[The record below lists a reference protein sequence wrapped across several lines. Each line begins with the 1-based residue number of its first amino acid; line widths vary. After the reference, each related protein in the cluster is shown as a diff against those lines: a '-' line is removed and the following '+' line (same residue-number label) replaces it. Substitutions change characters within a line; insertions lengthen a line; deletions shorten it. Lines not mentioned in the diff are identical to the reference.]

1 MWWRGVLLM
10 KTFLSQVP
18 TFLFFTGKGGV
29 GKTSMSCA
37 AAVGL
42 ADQGKR
48 VLLISTDPASNLG
61 QVLGV
66 DLCSLPKAV
75 PDVPGLDA
83 MNIDPIAAASEYC
96 ERMVGPYRGVLPD
109 EAVRQMEEQLS
120 GACTV
125 EIAGFNEFSKFIG
138 DDEAIAGYDHVVL
151 DTAPTG
157 HTLRLLSLPSA
168 WTDFV
173 ADNPTGSSCLGPVS
187 GLAEQQALYE
197 RVVVALKDSQR
208 TILVLVA
215 RPEAASLTEAA
226 RAGQEL
232 KALGLTSQH
241 IILNG
246 LFKTETADPVAQ
258 AFALQCQTA
267 LDTMPAFLS
276 GLPRT
281 ETTFRPH
288 GVLGVNALRAV
299 AQGDSDTLEANT
311 FDALR
316 QRLPKATEAI
326 RPWQDLLEDLAVP
339 GRGLIMTMGKGGVGK
354 TTMAALVALELA
366 RRGHKVHLST
376 TDPTGH
382 VTLADSVPN
391 ITVSR
396 IDPAVET
403 KQYVTQAL
411 DQNRDRLSAEDL
423 ALLEEELGS
432 PCIEE
437 IAVFQAFARTVAL
450 ADDQFVVLDTAP
462 TGHTLLLLD
471 ATEAY
476 HRDLAKSS
484 GDLPEEVKQ
493 LLPRLRDPDFTRV
506 LIVALPEPTPTQEAK
521 ALQQELKRARINP
534 FGWIINRSFA
544 LANSQDPLLCAKG
557 LHEISYIQQIATE
570 LASHAVL
577 SPWTPQTLKRPQNF
591 DVLLDKNPTLS
602 S

>member
-1 MWWRGVLLM
+1 M

-18 TFLFFTGKGGV
+18 RFLFFTGKGGV

-66 DLCSLPKAV
+66 DLVSQPRAV
-75 PDVPGLDA
+75 PDVTGLDA
-83 MNIDPIAAASEYC
+83 MNIDPIAAAAEYC

-109 EAVRQMEEQLS
+109 EAIRQMEEQLS

-138 DDEAIAGYDHVVL
+138 DEDAIAGYDHVVL

-157 HTLRLLSLPSA
+157 HTLRLLSLPAA

-173 ADNPTGSSCLGPVS
+173 TDNPTGSSCLGPVS
-187 GLAEQQALYE
+187 GLAEQQVLYE
-197 RVVVALKDSQR
+197 RVVTALKDSER

-215 RPEAASLTEAA
+215 RAEAASLAEAA

-232 KALGLTSQH
+232 KDLGMTSQH
-241 IILNG
+241 VILNG
-246 LFKTETADPVAQ
+246 LFKTDSLDPVAQ
-258 AFALQCQTA
+258 AFAGQCRTA
-267 LDTMPAFLS
+267 LETMPEFLAT
-276 GLPRT
+276 LPRT

-288 GVLGVNALRAV
+288 GVLGIDALRAV
-299 AQGDSDTLEANT
+299 VQCDMDAHEVDAFDTLQ
-311 FDALR
+311 
-316 QRLPKATEAI
+316 QRLPAATDAV
-326 RPWQDLLEDLAVP
+326 RPWQGLLDDLAEP

-366 RRGHKVHLST
+366 RRGHEVHLST

-382 VTLADSVPN
+382 VTLVDSVPN

-396 IDPAVET
+396 IDPVVET
-403 KQYVTQAL
+403 EQYVTESVAKNQ
-411 DQNRDRLSAEDL
+411 DRLSEADL
-423 ALLEEELGS
+423 ALLKEELSS

-450 ADDQFVVLDTAP
+450 AGDRFVVLDTAP

-484 GDLPEEVKQ
+484 GDLPDEVRQ

-506 LIVALPEPTPTQEAK
+506 LIVALPEPTPTQEAA
-521 ALQQELKRARINP
+521 ALQGELQRAHITP
-534 FGWIINRSFA
+534 YGWIINRSFA
-544 LANSQDPLLCAKG
+544 MAGSQDALLCAKG
-557 LHEISYIQQIATE
+557 LHELPYIEQIATD
-570 LASHAVL
+570 LAPQAVL
-577 SPWTPQTLKRPQNF
+577 SPWMPQALNRPKDF
-591 DVLLDKNPTLS
+591 AALLDKDPVKS
-602 S
+602 A

>member
-1 MWWRGVLLM
+1 M

-18 TFLFFTGKGGV
+18 RFLFFTGKGGV

-66 DLCSLPKAV
+66 DLSSQPKAV
-75 PDVPGLDA
+75 PDVSGLDA
-83 MNIDPIAAASEYC
+83 MNIDPIQAAAEYC

-138 DDEAIAGYDHVVL
+138 DDKAIAQYDHVVL

-173 ADNPTGSSCLGPVS
+173 TDNPTGSSCLGPVS
-187 GLAEQQALYE
+187 GLAEQKVLYE
-197 RVVVALKDSQR
+197 RVITALKDRER

-215 RPEAASLTEAA
+215 RPESASLAEAA

-232 KALGLTSQH
+232 KDLGLTSQH
-241 IILNG
+241 VFLNG
-246 LFKTETADPVAQ
+246 LFQTDTTDPVAL
-258 AFALQCQTA
+258 AFAAQCQTA
-267 LDTMPAFLS
+267 LDTMPEFLAN
-276 GLPRT
+276 LPKT
-281 ETTFRPH
+281 KTAFRPH
-288 GVLGVNALRAV
+288 GVLGIDTLRAV
-299 AQGDSDTLEANT
+299 VQSDRDALETNA
-311 FDALR
+311 FDAL
-316 QRLPKATEAI
+316 QQKLSAATE
-326 RPWQDLLEDLAVP
+326 RLRDWQDLLDDLAAP
-339 GRGLIMTMGKGGVGK
+339 GHGLIMTMGKGGVGK

-366 RRGHKVHLST
+366 RRGHRVHLST

-382 VTLADSVPN
+382 VTLVDSVPN

-403 KQYVTQAL
+403 EQYVAQAL
-411 DQNRDRLSAEDL
+411 DQNKDRLSPEDL
-423 ALLEEELGS
+423 ALLKEELGS

-437 IAVFQAFARTVAL
+437 IAVFQAFARTVAR

-476 HRDLAKSS
+476 HREVAKSS
-484 GDLPEEVKQ
+484 GDLPDEVKQ

-506 LIVALPEPTPTQEAK
+506 LIVALPEATPTQEAASLHK
-521 ALQQELKRARINP
+521 ELQRASIEP
-534 FGWIINRSFA
+534 YAWVINRSFA
-544 LANSQDPLLCAKG
+544 ASGSQDPLLCAKA
-557 LHEISYIQQIATE
+557 LHEIPFIQKIATD
-570 LASHAVL
+570 LAPQTVL
-577 SPWTPQTLKRPQNF
+577 SPWIPQALNRPKDF
-591 DVLLDKNPTLS
+591 TALLDKDPVKS
-602 S
+602 A

>member
-1 MWWRGVLLM
+1 M

-18 TFLFFTGKGGV
+18 RFLFFTGKGGV

-42 ADQGKR
+42 ADQGKQ

-66 DLCSLPKAV
+66 ELSSQPGPV
-75 PDVPGLDA
+75 PDVPGLHA
-83 MNIDPIAAASEYC
+83 MNIDPIQAATEYC
-96 ERMVGPYRGVLPD
+96 ERMVGPYRGVLPE

-138 DDEAIAGYDHVVL
+138 DDEAIAAYDHVVL

-187 GLAEQQALYE
+187 GLAEQQVLYE
-197 RVVVALKDSQR
+197 RVVTALKDKER

-215 RPEAASLTEAA
+215 RAETASLTEAA

-232 KALGLTSQH
+232 EDLGLASQH
-241 IILNG
+241 VFLNG
-246 LFKTETADPVAQ
+246 LFQTDVTDPVAQ
-258 AFALQCQTA
+258 AFAAQCQTA
-267 LDTMPAFLS
+267 LASMPDFLAN
-276 GLPRT
+276 LPKT
-281 ETTFRPH
+281 QTAFRPH
-288 GVLGVNALRAV
+288 GVMGIDALRAV
-299 AQGDSDTLEANT
+299 VRGDQDAQEV
-311 FDALR
+311 DAPD
-316 QRLPKATEAI
+316 RLQQELSTATKAA
-326 RPWQDLLEDLAVP
+326 RPWPALLDDLAAP

-354 TTMAALVALELA
+354 TTMATFVALELA
-366 RRGHKVHLST
+366 KRGHRVHLST

-382 VTLADSVPN
+382 MTLVGSVPN
-391 ITVSR
+391 ITISR

-403 KQYVTQAL
+403 ERYVAQSVA
-411 DQNRDRLSAEDL
+411 QNQGRLSPEDL
-423 ALLEEELGS
+423 ALLKEELSS

-437 IAVFQAFARTVAL
+437 IAVFQAFARTVAQ
-450 ADDQFVVLDTAP
+450 ADNQFVVLDTAP

-476 HRDLAKSS
+476 HREVVKST
-484 GDLPEEVKQ
+484 GDLPDEVRQ
-493 LLPRLRDPDFTRV
+493 LLPRLRDPDFSRV
-506 LIVALPEPTPTQEAK
+506 LIVALPEATPTQEALSLHRE
-521 ALQQELKRARINP
+521 LQRASIEP
-534 FGWIINRSFA
+534 YAWIINRSFA
-544 LANSQDPLLCAKG
+544 ASGSRDPLLCAKG
-557 LHEISYIQQIATE
+557 LHEIPFIQKITTD
-570 LASHAVL
+570 LAPQAVL
-577 SPWTPQTLKRPQNF
+577 SPWTPQTLEKQQDF
-591 DVLLDKNPTLS
+591 EALLDHKDPMMSL
-602 S
+602 

>member
-1 MWWRGVLLM
+1 M
-10 KTFLSQVP
+10 KAFLGQVP
-18 TFLFFTGKGGV
+18 RFLFFTGKGGV

-66 DLCSLPKAV
+66 ELHSQPKAV
-75 PDVPGLDA
+75 PEVPGMDA
-83 MNIDPIAAASEYC
+83 MNIDPIVAASEYC

-125 EIAGFNEFSKFIG
+125 EIAGFNEFSKFVG
-138 DDEAIAGYDHVVL
+138 DEQAIAQYDHVVL

-187 GLAEQQALYE
+187 GLAEQQVLYE
-197 RVVVALKDSQR
+197 RVVTTLKDSEQ

-215 RPEAASLTEAA
+215 RAEVASLAEAA

-232 KALGLTSQH
+232 KGLGLTSQH
-241 IILNG
+241 IFLNG
-246 LFKTETADPVAQ
+246 LFQTETSDPVAR
-258 AFALQCQTA
+258 AFAAQCRSA
-267 LDTMPAFLS
+267 LESMPDFLAT
-276 GLPRT
+276 LPRT
-281 ETTFRPH
+281 ETAFRAH
-288 GVLGVNALRAV
+288 GVLGIDALRAV
-299 AQGDSDTLEANT
+299 AQGAQDAQAANT
-311 FDALR
+311 HDEL
-316 QRLPKATEAI
+316 QQKLSLATETI
-326 RPWQDLLEDLAVP
+326 RGWQALLDDLAAP
-339 GRGLIMTMGKGGVGK
+339 GHGLIMTMGKGGVGK

-366 RRGHKVHLST
+366 RRGHRVHLST

-382 VTLADSVPN
+382 VTLVDSVPN
-391 ITVSR
+391 VTVSR

-403 KQYVTQAL
+403 KQYVTQSVA
-411 DQNRDRLSAEDL
+411 QNQDRLSAEDL
-423 ALLEEELGS
+423 ALLKEELSS

-437 IAVFQAFARTVAL
+437 IAVFQAFAQTVAQ

-476 HRDLAKSS
+476 HREVVKST
-484 GDLPEEVKQ
+484 GDLPDEVRQ

-506 LIVALPEPTPTQEAK
+506 LIVALPEPTPTQEAVSLHK
-521 ALQQELKRARINP
+521 ELQRASIEP
-534 FGWIINRSFA
+534 YAWVINRSFA
-544 LANSQDPLLCAKG
+544 ASGSTDPLLSAKG
-557 LHEISYIQQIATE
+557 LHEIPYIQKIATD
-570 LASHAVL
+570 LAPQAVL
-577 SPWTPQTLKRPQNF
+577 SPWTPRTFESAQDF
-591 DVLLDKNPTLS
+591 EALLDHKDPMLS
-602 S
+602 P